1 MPGGTRLGARRARPA
16 LYLWCVGP
24 ARNAAY
30 GRGFVT
36 EILLLTAFAPKTAP
50 RLALPAHRRAV
61 LKDGERVAD
70 FEGFRADSATGIQA
84 PGTEN

>member
-1 MPGGTRLGARRARPA
+1 MPGGTRLVARRARPA

-36 EILLLTAFAPKTAP
+36 EILLLTGFAPKTAS
-50 RLALPAHRRAV
+50 RLALPAHLRAV

-70 FEGFRADSATGIQA
+70 FEGFRADSASERQA
-84 PGTEN
+84 PGTKN